1 MDRNSVIGFTLLIA
15 LVVTYFLYNK
25 HEQEKFY
32 EQKTA
37 DSIVYAK
44 SHPHQ
49 VIDTAKAVKPTAVA
63 NAANDSMRKTLPAA
77 YNGAEQ
83 TVMLENKKLALAF
96 TTKGAYPVSAQIK
109 GYKTYYGQPQYLFN
123 GKGNM
128 LNAILPV
135 NNNSVA
141 TSDLYFTPVTRT
153 EANGDKTIDF
163 SADMGNGKK
172 VDIIYTLPADDYMMA
187 CNITLTGMPAS
198 TMVMNWNIEGLHS
211 EKNVATERMSTQF
224 YYRNTNGNND
234 YFTIKPD
241 FRKTVDE
248 SPIQWTGFRKQ
259 YFSSALIAKD
269 GFTKASILANVPTT
283 DTNVVAANHEVL
295 DVPLKGGNV
304 QTVALQWY
312 IGPNDYHTL
321 RAYKMDLDEMVPL
334 GYGVMAFVKYIN
346 KWALIPLFYFLA
358 SFISNYG
365 VIIMVMI
372 VMIRLVLSFF
382 TYKSYLSAAKMRVM
396 KPELD
401 ALRAQCGD
409 DQQKFSVEQMKLFKS
424 VGVSPLGGCL
434 PSLVQ
439 MPILFAM
446 YYMFPSFIEFR
457 QKPFLW
463 AHDLSVYDSIYKL
476 PFTIPFYGD
485 HISLFTLT
493 MTASSLF
500 LALYNRN
507 MTVQDPNNPM
517 MKYLPF
523 IFPIVLL
530 PMFNNIASA
539 LTFYYTF
546 SNLISITQQ
555 FVIQKYFINEKAIHA
570 ELQANKNKPVAP
582 SKWAARM
589 EQIQKAQAERGKVNP
604 AIKGPGKK

>member
-1 MDRNSVIGFTLLIA
+1 V
-15 LVVTYFLYNK
+15 
-25 HEQEKFY
+25 
-32 EQKTA
+32 
-37 DSIVYAK
+37 
-44 SHPHQ
+44 
-49 VIDTAKAVKPTAVA
+49 
-63 NAANDSMRKTLPAA
+63 
-77 YNGAEQ
+77 
-83 TVMLENKKLALAF
+83 
-96 TTKGAYPVSAQIK
+96 
-109 GYKTYYGQPQYLFN
+109 
-123 GKGNM
+123 
-128 LNAILPV
+128 
-135 NNNSVA
+135 
-141 TSDLYFTPVTRT
+141 
-153 EANGDKTIDF
+153 
-163 SADMGNGKK
+163 
-172 VDIIYTLPADDYMMA
+172 YTLPADDYMMA

-211 EKNVATERMSTQF
+211 EKNVATERMATQF
-224 YYRNTNGNND
+224 YYRNINGNND

-269 GFTKASILANVPTT
+269 GFTKASIMANVPTT

-304 QTVALQWY
+304 ETVALQWY

-365 VIIMVMI
+365 IIIMVMI

-493 MTASSLF
+493 MTATSLF

-546 SNLISITQQ
+546 SNIVSITQQ

-570 ELQANKNKPVAP
+570 ELQANKNKPVTP